1 MASTLP
7 SSKVGSA
14 FILDGGMT
22 PLAEKI
28 HFEASAIEVRV
39 AQGLGGLIGLEKD
52 WNALLATQAET
63 TFAQS
68 YAWQMA
74 CVRHLPGAVE
84 NVHFFSFF
92 VDGRVVGIIPLQRVL
107 HSIGGVQLW
116 LWALPSH
123 PHISLVDPLIAPGV
137 KAALLVERLCET
149 LNQPG
154 SLAWHGLHLHKL
166 ADNSAFQRSLLAERP
181 SLSLVEKMGQS
192 MHFDCRDIDTAM
204 RNCSTS
210 FRRNLRRQ
218 RKKLEQHGQVSFSL
232 ARHGP
237 ELEAAFNDFIRLEAS
252 GWKGEEGKAS
262 AIRLHPYL
270 MSFYTD
276 LRDGFGWE
284 DGCHIF
290 LLKLD
295 GVAIAAQFC
304 LFAGSTLSIQ
314 KIAYDQT
321 WHAEAPGSLLM
332 RETLDYAC
340 ADPAIHQLSLVT
352 APAWA
357 KGRWNPA
364 CIDVWEINVF
374 NGRPRGLLAG
384 ALRWGQRRFSQ
395 PWQKIRQQLTRI
407 ASPQAAKGEN

>member
-1 MASTLP
+1 MESTLQ

-14 FILDGGMT
+14 FILDDVVRPAT
-22 PLAEKI
+22 EKI
-28 HFEASAIEVRV
+28 HLEASAIEVRV
-39 AQGLGGLIGLEKD
+39 AQGVGGLMGLEKA
-52 WNALLATQAET
+52 WNALLASQPET

-74 CVRHLPGAVE
+74 CVRHLPGAVQ

-92 VDGRVVGIIPLQRVL
+92 VDGRVVGIIPLQRVQ
-107 HSIGGVQLW
+107 HSLGRIPLW
-116 LWALPSH
+116 LWSLPSH
-123 PHISLVDPLIAPGV
+123 PHISLVDPLIAPGI
-137 KAALLVERLCET
+137 KGALLIQRLCET

-154 SLAWHGLHLHKL
+154 SLSWHGLHLPNL
-166 ADNSAFQRSLLAERP
+166 ADSSAFQRSLLADR
-181 SLSLVEKMGQS
+181 SRLTMVEKMGQS

-218 RKKLEQHGQVSFSL
+218 RKKLEQHGRVTFSL
-232 ARHGP
+232 ARSGP
-237 ELEAAFNDFIRLEAS
+237 ELEAAFADFIRLEAS
-252 GWKGEEGKAS
+252 GWKGEEGKGS

-270 MSFYTD
+270 MSFYTE

-304 LFAGSTLSIQ
+304 LFAGNTLSMQ

-321 WHAEAPGSLLM
+321 WQAEAPGNLLM

-357 KGRWNPA
+357 KGRWNPE
-364 CIDVWEINVF
+364 CSDVWEINVF

-384 ALRWGQRRFSQ
+384 AVRWGKRRFGE
-395 PWQKIRQQLTRI
+395 PWEKIRHQLTRHT
-407 ASPQAAKGEN
+407 SPQAAQGEN